1 MSMNPDPQGQ
11 RPGFFGR
18 VQDFFTT
25 GDPNAGQATD
35 PFAGLSRAQRTV
47 LGFAALRDAAAALE
61 GRDSAFFNQ
70 AMGGFEAGRERERLR
85 AQGQMQNQVGALQ
98 ALAQIEQQIAFS
110 QSLGMAPS
118 PAVLQLRDMLTA
130 QAMGGGAPTPAV
142 VRDGG
147 TGAMP
152 SPGDFT
158 GGVIPTG
165 GLAAQTGAIPGDQYL
180 AEMQRTGEIGVDA
193 QGNVMPEA
201 QPAPAPSPAPAAAP
215 SDPMADIDARIAQ
228 QEQTINQLIGNLPGR
243 EQVLAGQ
250 LAGVDIGIDPQ
261 TQATLN
267 FALEE
272 RNRLMAQREAL
283 AEAQQAA
290 TQEAEQTEAT
300 RSRMQPLIN
309 DALGFLLDDEGNIR
323 TLTSQAANVSGF
335 GAGLFPGVSA
345 ADARLARAAVT
356 ELGAIAAMN
365 SVREAREAGFGG
377 ALSDADI
384 LLIQRSGG
392 TFDLSQPEATARTLQ
407 RLQAQMAQGGTGG
420 QGEQLVTLPDGT
432 QVRIRVRD

>member
-18 VQDFFTT
+18 VQDFFST

-110 QSLGMAPS
+110 QSLGMTPS

-147 TGAMP
+147 TGPMP

-158 GGVIPTG
+158 GGVIPADMPVGPQGVTG
-165 GLAAQTGAIPGDQYL
+165 PPPTGVAYEPGSATPVPYDGEPETAMPAASPMDDLAAQEQALLDQMRQRGAVGAP
-180 AEMQRTGEIGVDA
+180 VD
-193 QGNVMPEA
+193 
-201 QPAPAPSPAPAAAP
+201 
-215 SDPMADIDARIAQ
+215 DLRIQLQTLQ
-228 QEQTINQLIGNLPGR
+228 Q
-243 EQVLAGQ
+243 
-250 LAGVDIGIDPQ
+250 
-261 TQATLN
+261 
-267 FALEE
+267 
-272 RNRLMAQREAL
+272 QREAL
-283 AEAQQAA
+283 AEAERAA
-290 TQEAEQTEAT
+290 TQEAEQEESA
-300 RSRMQPLIN
+300 RSRMQPLID

-335 GAGLFPGVSA
+335 GAGLFPGVNA

-365 SVREAREAGFGG
+365 SVRQAREAGFGG

-407 RLQAQMAQGGTGG
+407 RLQAQMARGGTGG
-420 QGEQLVTLPDGT
+420 QGGQLVTLPDGT